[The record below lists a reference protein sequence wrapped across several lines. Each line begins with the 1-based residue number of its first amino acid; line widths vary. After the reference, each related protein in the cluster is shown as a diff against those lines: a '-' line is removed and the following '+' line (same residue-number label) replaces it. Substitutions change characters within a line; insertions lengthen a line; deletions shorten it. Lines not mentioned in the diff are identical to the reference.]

1 MVLDLLNSTLRVQ
14 VKNFANRWFVQLKD
28 LFSRSFLFCLRR
40 KCFGVLDPS
49 CLPPLSGV
57 ASFLVRFWLVVF
69 NTTLKQVVPRK
80 SNNFRFR
87 PVKFNTTLKL
97 M

>member
-1 MVLDLLNSTLRVQ
+1 MILDLFDLTLRVQ

-28 LFSRSFLFCLRR
+28 LFSRSFLFCLFR

-57 ASFLVRFWLVVF
+57 ASSLVRFWLVMF
-69 NTTLKQVVPRK
+69 NAALKHYRAKKCDQIG
-80 SNNFRFR
+80 FG
-87 PVKFNTTLKL
+87 PV
-97 M
+97 